1 MWADVICIWD
11 GLAGN
16 LSRTLQFR
24 IWELTFESSAT
35 RKTRLCARVC
45 GYLESKLPLNFEQ
58 PYPPKTSHN
67 CLQKMLLFMVL
78 HHRNP
83 SANSGAARLLRPW
96 RRPCSANAEA
106 GRCSGEM
113 GWGVGS
119 WKTLP
124 KWRPFRLVKCKIVH
138 LPLPPKIIS
147 WFHEEFASWSSENYR
162 KIGGG
167 SSIFVVLSSRL
178 AALQDVVMSQCLC
191 LPTLIQQTWQ
201 LEVRG
206 KR

>member
-24 IWELTFESSAT
+24 IWKLTFESSAT

-45 GYLESKLPLNFEQ
+45 GYLESKLLLNFKQ
-58 PYPPKTSHN
+58 PYPPKTSHS
-67 CLQKMLLFMVL
+67 CLQTMLLSYGFPVYLNL

-124 KWRPFRLVKCKIVH
+124 K
-138 LPLPPKIIS
+138 
-147 WFHEEFASWSSENYR
+147 
-162 KIGGG
+162 
-167 SSIFVVLSSRL
+167 
-178 AALQDVVMSQCLC
+178 
-191 LPTLIQQTWQ
+191 
-201 LEVRG
+201 
-206 KR
+206 

>member
-58 PYPPKTSHN
+58 PYPPKTSHS

-106 GRCSGEM
+106 GRCSG
-113 GWGVGS
+113 GDGLGVGS
-119 WKTLP
+119 RKTLP
-124 KWRPFRLVKCKIVH
+124 K
-138 LPLPPKIIS
+138 
-147 WFHEEFASWSSENYR
+147 
-162 KIGGG
+162 
-167 SSIFVVLSSRL
+167 
-178 AALQDVVMSQCLC
+178 
-191 LPTLIQQTWQ
+191 
-201 LEVRG
+201 
-206 KR
+206 